1 MLATLLHVAFAGGDG
16 WGIMFGDVGD
26 GDARPGEE
34 MAVVDGVEP
43 CLFGGAACGGV
54 QKVDRLL
61 DSSYIEEKIGL
72 SRGG

>member
-43 CLFGGAACGGV
+43 CLFGGAARGGV
-54 QKVDRLL
+54 
-61 DSSYIEEKIGL
+61 
-72 SRGG
+72 

>member
-1 MLATLLHVAFAGGDG
+1 MLVALLHVAFAGGDG
-16 WGIMFGDVGD
+16 GGVVFGDVSD

-34 MAVVDGVEP
+34 VTVVDGVEP

-61 DSSYIEEKIGL
+61 DSSYVEEKIGL